1 MVLRALAAA
10 AWRSVNLLPFKKDI
24 AFLGDRL
31 LGTRAH
37 DTAWTEQ
44 QTFLQQCGN
53 APPARPSDFLRHF
66 FVRPLTILPIL
77 DHTSLRLHGR
87 VIVLAFDAT
96 ERAPAEIPVRKPASA
111 ASQIRSK
118 NAQAKAHKRQ

>member
-1 MVLRALAAA
+1 
-10 AWRSVNLLPFKKDI
+10 VNLLPFKKDI

-44 QTFLQQCGN
+44 QLFLQQCGN
-53 APPARPSDFLRHF
+53 APPARPNDFLRHF

-77 DHTSLRLHGR
+77 DHTTLRPHGR

-96 ERAPAEIPVRKPASA
+96 ERAAAEPLFENSLRPQVKSVPKTLRQKLTSA
-111 ASQIRSK
+111 NK
-118 NAQAKAHKRQ
+118 